1 VADDPRDRVLAAFV
15 RCAGR
20 VGLGRIT
27 VEEVAR
33 EAGVAR
39 ASVYRWFP
47 GGRDQLIDEGVTW
60 EVGRFL
66 ARIGNAVEDA
76 PDVATRLER
85 GLVFAHRAIED
96 HEVLQHLLRTEP
108 SGVLPQLRAVAP
120 LVIAVI
126 RDELEPLLE
135 DEPLRPGVDPAE
147 AAEVIARLF
156 LSFTVNQGSWDL
168 TDPAQVH
175 ELVRGHLLAGV
186 LTSAEP

>member
-1 VADDPRDRVLAAFV
+1 MDDSSRDRVLAAVV
-15 RCAGR
+15 RCAGH
-20 VGLGRIT
+20 VGLERIT
-27 VEEVAR
+27 VEAVAR

-47 GGRDQLIDEGVTW
+47 GGRDQLVDEGVTW

-66 ARIGNAVEDA
+66 ARIEEAVADA
-76 PDVATRLER
+76 ADFPTRLER

-96 HEVLQHLLRTEP
+96 HDVLQHLLRTEP
-108 SGVLPQLRAVAP
+108 AGVLPQLQAVAP
-120 LVIAVI
+120 LVVAVI
-126 RDELEPLLE
+126 RDELAPLLSAE
-135 DEPLRPGVDPAE
+135 RLQPGVDPLE

-168 TDPAQVH
+168 ADPDEVR

-186 LTSAEP
+186 LAE